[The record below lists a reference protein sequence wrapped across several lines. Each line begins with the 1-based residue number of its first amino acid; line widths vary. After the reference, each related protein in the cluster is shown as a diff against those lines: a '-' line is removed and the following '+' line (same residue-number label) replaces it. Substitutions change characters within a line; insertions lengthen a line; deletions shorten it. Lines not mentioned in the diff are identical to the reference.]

1 MVQKCLLWSLIFAS
15 FQTHGQI
22 ARQTSHNKGAKIAI
36 KMLVSGDLKGEY
48 SFEGPIG
55 SRIQASGAVEQNSV
69 CEFSSV
75 FRKLKYR
82 GENALEAWLHLN
94 CAFEKQNEIE
104 KQNNMLAKQNNS
116 PEMQKHTYKIHRIYL
131 TISSLLQRPQKI
143 KLPMLAENLKNV
155 QLEFAELSL
164 K

>member
-15 FQTHGQI
+15 FQTHGQTS
-22 ARQTSHNKGAKIAI
+22 RQTSHKGAKIAI
-36 KMLVSGDLKGEY
+36 KMLVSGDLIGEY

-55 SRIQASGAVEQNSV
+55 SRIQASAVEQNSI

-104 KQNNMLAKQNNS
+104 KQNNKPVKQNNS
-116 PEMQKHTYKIHRIYL
+116 SEMQKHTYKIHRIYL